1 MGELQ
6 EALCAPSWDDNA
18 EGPERMQTLTVPEP
32 LELDIAVPSLQGS
45 EGGCN
50 GQKKYFQ
57 KLRRLH

>member
-6 EALCAPSWDDNA
+6 EAPCAPSWDDNA

-45 EGGCN
+45 EEGCSR
-50 GQKKYFQ
+50 QKKSFQ
-57 KLRRLH
+57 RLGRLH